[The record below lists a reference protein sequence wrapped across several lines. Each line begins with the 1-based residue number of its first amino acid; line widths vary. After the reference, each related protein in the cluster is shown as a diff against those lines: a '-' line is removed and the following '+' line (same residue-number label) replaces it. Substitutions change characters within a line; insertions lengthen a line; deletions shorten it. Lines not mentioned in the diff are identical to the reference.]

1 LRCPDL
7 GHCGAPD
14 SSDGHVVLHCQDLSW
29 CLRSSSLLFSL
40 PSLRQRGST
49 VDKRWRAGRCRVA
62 GDGAVPPSPRPP
74 PCPLHLGSAMA
85 LNFGRWA
92 PAAARLPTP
101 AATSPT
107 PSTRARKAKHSPAS
121 WSSARRQGAQR
132 GKFSFFS
139 CGAGGY
145 GGQVKS
151 TQVQKNSF
159 LTETLSKLRIY
170 MGLPLYTGEKGFSNY
185 LIFIV

>member
-132 GKFSFFS
+132 GKFSFFFLWGRRVRRAGKVHT
-139 CGAGGY
+139 GAKKFIFDRNALQIAYLY
-145 GGQVKS
+145 GSS
-151 TQVQKNSF
+151 T
-159 LTETLSKLRIY
+159 LH
-170 MGLPLYTGEKGFSNY
+170 G
-185 LIFIV
+185 